1 MKKNTILFI
10 LIFTFVK
17 TQAQNYI
24 IDFIGTGASTTV
36 DTIKV
41 ENLTHCTDTIL
52 LGSDKLH
59 LNNIISGVSELNL
72 DVENLMHIFPN
83 PMLGS
88 CTIEFEATSPDI
100 ATISLYDITGKR
112 ILQARELLS
121 KGMHTFS
128 IKGIDRGIY
137 TLKVESD
144 KYSYKSKLISINT
157 VNGIPE
163 IKHIGTTQGLDKQ
176 YTASEPEKKMSL
188 KRGKTAIDMQYAPGD
203 TLKLTGISGIYRT
216 VFILVPTQNQTV
228 AFNFVACTD
237 ADNNNYSVVR
247 IGTQVWMAENLRATK
262 YRNGD
267 SIGTTTPF
275 NLDITSESTPSYEW
289 VYLNE
294 ESYLATYGRIYTWY
308 TIKDTRNIAPVGWHI
323 PTFAEWT
330 TLLNYLGDTLNAGG
344 KLKENCSDNWQIP
357 NVGASNGSG
366 FSALPGGFRS
376 NNGYFGHTGTDGL
389 WWSSSD
395 SAPSETGY
403 WNLDYQTNSLLTYI
417 SSKQWGLS
425 VRCIKD

>member
-163 IKHIGTTQGLDKQ
+163 IKHIGTTQG
-176 YTASEPEKKMSL
+176 
-188 KRGKTAIDMQYAPGD
+188 
-203 TLKLTGISGIYRT
+203 
-216 VFILVPTQNQTV
+216 
-228 AFNFVACTD
+228 
-237 ADNNNYSVVR
+237 
-247 IGTQVWMAENLRATK
+247 
-262 YRNGD
+262 
-267 SIGTTTPF
+267 
-275 NLDITSESTPSYEW
+275 
-289 VYLNE
+289 
-294 ESYLATYGRIYTWY
+294 
-308 TIKDTRNIAPVGWHI
+308 
-323 PTFAEWT
+323 
-330 TLLNYLGDTLNAGG
+330 
-344 KLKENCSDNWQIP
+344 
-357 NVGASNGSG
+357 
-366 FSALPGGFRS
+366 
-376 NNGYFGHTGTDGL
+376 
-389 WWSSSD
+389 
-395 SAPSETGY
+395 
-403 WNLDYQTNSLLTYI
+403 
-417 SSKQWGLS
+417 
-425 VRCIKD
+425 